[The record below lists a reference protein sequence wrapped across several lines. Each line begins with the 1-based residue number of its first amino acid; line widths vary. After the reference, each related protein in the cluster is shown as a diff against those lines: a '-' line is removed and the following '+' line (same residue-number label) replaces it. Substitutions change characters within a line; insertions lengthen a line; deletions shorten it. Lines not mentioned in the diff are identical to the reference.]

1 MDNIQKSLLALFDFQ
16 RFARDPG
23 LDGVIRAVGVPGGA
37 AELTDDELELNAAG
51 EPEARRFLPGD
62 GEKPWA
68 R

>member
-1 MDNIQKSLLALFDFQ
+1 MENIKKSLLALFDFQ

-37 AELTDDELELNAAG
+37 AELTDDQLELNAAG
-51 EPEARRFLPGD
+51 EPEVRRLLPGD
-62 GEKPWA
+62 VEKPWS